1 MWVLSGGQGRRRAF
15 SAPRRGCELQ
25 MICCLPEDKEEKE
38 GEEEGERKGR
48 GRGEEGEEEGERRG
62 EKEKGGVEIG
72 EEEK

>member
-15 SAPRRGCELQ
+15 SAPGRGCELQ
-25 MICCLPEDKEEKE
+25 MICCLPKDKEEKE
-38 GEEEGERKGR
+38 GEEEGE
-48 GRGEEGEEEGERRG
+48 RGEEGEEEGERRG

>member
-1 MWVLSGGQGRRRAF
+1 MWVLSGGQGRKRAF
-15 SAPRRGCELQ
+15 SALGRGCELQ

-38 GEEEGERKGR
+38 GEEEGE
-48 GRGEEGEEEGERRG
+48 EEGERRG